1 MLTTTPLIAIVIG
14 VEIIVSNIHRNERY
28 KKIDFIENMYLM
40 VINTLLDLGMR
51 VIALMVLMQVFDH
64 RLFDISN
71 PVVYWVLLF
80 LLEDIT
86 FYTIHWVDHNVR
98 LFWAVHVTH
107 HSSTDFNISV
117 GLRSSLF
124 EPIYRFIYFI
134 PMAWLGFKPVDIFFV
149 YSVTQLY
156 GVFIHT
162 QYINKLGF
170 WEYLFA
176 TPSHHRVHHGSNVK
190 YLDKNMGMFLIIWD
204 KLFGTFQK
212 EEEQVVYGLTK
223 NLTSHRVD
231 HVIFHEFR
239 DIVADVRQAPGLR
252 NKLMYIFGPP
262 GWSHDGSRKTSR
274 QLQQELSETA
284 QSLPAN
290 DRVKSRPELEKAG

>member
-1 MLTTTPLIAIVIG
+1 MFTTTPLIAIVILL
-14 VEIIVSNIHRNERY
+14 EIIVSNVQRNERY

-51 VIALMVLMQVFDH
+51 IIALMVLLQVFDH
-64 RLFDISN
+64 RIFHINN
-71 PVVYWVLLF
+71 PIIYWILIF
-80 LLEDIT
+80 ILEDIT

-134 PMAWLGFKPVDIFFV
+134 PMAWLGFHPIDIFFV

-162 QYINKLGF
+162 QYIKKMGF

-176 TPSHHRVHHGSNVK
+176 TPSHHRVHHGSNIK

-204 KLFGTFQK
+204 KIFGTFQK
-212 EEEQVVYGLTK
+212 EEEPVVFGLTK
-223 NLTSHRVD
+223 NLSSHRID
-231 HVIFHEFR
+231 HVILHEFR
-239 DIVADVRQAPGLR
+239 DILKDVKAAPGIR

-262 GWSHDGSRKTSR
+262 GWSHDGSRLTTR
-274 QLQQELSETA
+274 QLQQEMDQKNGS
-284 QSLPAN
+284 
-290 DRVKSRPELEKAG
+290 V

>member
-1 MLTTTPLIAIVIG
+1 MDSLRETILMFTTTPLIAIVILL
-14 VEIIVSNIHRNERY
+14 EIIVSNVQRNERY

-51 VIALMVLMQVFDH
+51 IIALMVLLQVFDH
-64 RLFDISN
+64 HIFHINN
-71 PVVYWVLLF
+71 PIIYWILIF
-80 LLEDIT
+80 ILEDIT

-134 PMAWLGFKPVDIFFV
+134 PMAWLGFHPIDIFFV

-162 QYINKLGF
+162 QYIKKMGF

-176 TPSHHRVHHGSNVK
+176 TPSHHRVHHGSNIK

-204 KLFGTFQK
+204 KIFGTFQK
-212 EEEQVVYGLTK
+212 EEEPVVFGLTK
-223 NLTSHRVD
+223 NLSSHRID
-231 HVIFHEFR
+231 HVILHEFR
-239 DIVADVRQAPGLR
+239 DILKDVKAAPGIR

-262 GWSHDGSRKTSR
+262 GWSHDGSRLTTR
-274 QLQQELSETA
+274 QLQQEMDQKNGSI
-284 QSLPAN
+284 
-290 DRVKSRPELEKAG
+290 

>member
-1 MLTTTPLIAIVIG
+1 MDSLRETILMLTTTPLIAIVML
-14 VEIIVSNIHRNERY
+14 VEIIVSNVQRNHRY
-28 KKIDFIENMYLM
+28 TKIDFIENMYLM
-40 VINTLLDLGMR
+40 IINTILDLAMR
-51 VIALMVLMQVFDH
+51 IIALMVLIRVFDH
-64 RLFDISN
+64 RIFQIDHA
-71 PVVYWVLLF
+71 VMYWIALF

-86 FYTIHWVDHNVR
+86 FYTIHWVDHHVR

-134 PMAWLGFKPVDIFFV
+134 PMAWLGFHPIDIFFT

-190 YLDKNMGMFLIIWD
+190 YLDRNMGMFLIIWD

-212 EEEQVVYGLTK
+212 EEETVVYGLTK
-223 NLTSHRVD
+223 NLESHRVD
-231 HVIFHEFR
+231 NVILHEFR
-239 DIVADVRQAPGLR
+239 SIVQDVKCAPTLR
-252 NKLMYIFGPP
+252 AKLMYIFGPP
-262 GWSHDGSRKTSR
+262 GWSHDGSRKTSKELR
-274 QLQQELSETA
+274 QEVELSASE
-284 QSLPAN
+284 
-290 DRVKSRPELEKAG
+290 

>member
-1 MLTTTPLIAIVIG
+1 MDSLRETILMFTTTPLIAIVILL
-14 VEIIVSNIHRNERY
+14 EIIVSNVQRNERY

-51 VIALMVLMQVFDH
+51 IIALMVLLQVFDH
-64 RLFDISN
+64 RIFHINN
-71 PVVYWVLLF
+71 PIIYWILIF
-80 LLEDIT
+80 ILEDIT

-134 PMAWLGFKPVDIFFV
+134 PMAWLGFHPIDIFFV

-162 QYINKLGF
+162 QYIKKMGF

-176 TPSHHRVHHGSNVK
+176 TPSHHRVHHGSNIK

-204 KLFGTFQK
+204 KIFGTFQK
-212 EEEQVVYGLTK
+212 EEEPVVFGLTK
-223 NLTSHRVD
+223 NLSSHRID
-231 HVIFHEFR
+231 HVILHEFR
-239 DIVADVRQAPGLR
+239 DILKDVKAAPGIR

-262 GWSHDGSRKTSR
+262 GWSHDGSRLTTR
-274 QLQQELSETA
+274 QLQQEMDQKNGS
-284 QSLPAN
+284 
-290 DRVKSRPELEKAG
+290 V